1 MADET
6 ADFFEELGKRG
17 HEPLLEKA
25 TGTVRFDLIDKGRT
39 ARWKV
44 AIKKGDLSVS
54 RTNGDAD
61 CVVRADKNV
70 FNGLVT
76 GEVNPMAA
84 LLRGTIGVQGD
95 PELIVLFQR
104 LFPRAS

>member
-6 ADFFEELGKRG
+6 ATFFEELGRRG
-17 HEPLLEKA
+17 HEPLLAKA
-25 TGTVRFDLIDKGRT
+25 TGTVRFDLVDKGRT
-39 ARWKV
+39 GRWKV

-54 RTNGDAD
+54 RTNGQAD
-61 CVVRADKNV
+61 CVVRADKSV
-70 FNGLVT
+70 FDGLVR
-76 GEVNPMAA
+76 GEVNAMAA
-84 LLRGTIGVQGD
+84 VLRGTIGVEGD